1 MEAAL
6 SVLSG
11 GDDDV
16 DSVSPRTL
24 RQAAD
29 RLARFTSDL
38 PAGVFEPVAHLLT
51 LSNPCC
57 QTQLTDDEQVGCP
70 SAKQQCLP
78 PCAVHNSTYHLQT
91 VLPFGL

>member
-6 SVLSG
+6 SVFSD

-29 RLARFTSDL
+29 RLARFTSDQ
-38 PAGVFEPVAHLLT
+38 PAGVSKQVAH
-51 LSNPCC
+51 
-57 QTQLTDDEQVGCP
+57 
-70 SAKQQCLP
+70 
-78 PCAVHNSTYHLQT
+78 
-91 VLPFGL
+91 